1 MNEQQQQS
9 KQIQNNDECSSGG
22 TTPTPVQGSSDGISA
37 VNRVKLII
45 QLTVL
50 VEECI
55 FDKFKDSKC
64 TNYKTLLRRITQA
77 IR

>member
-45 QLTVL
+45 
-50 VEECI
+50 
-55 FDKFKDSKC
+55 
-64 TNYKTLLRRITQA
+64 
-77 IR
+77 